1 MIKLPLSKKK
11 KPQRTGKKEENT
23 ITYRAGETFIRQGGE
38 PKMAYV
44 IKKGSVRVWKKTAD
58 KEIEIAR
65 LSTGQIIGEMA
76 LIKGYRHSA
85 NVTAIEE
92 TTLYAYSTKT
102 INDLLAQTNPLI
114 HRIVSALVERLYHET
129 FIRK

>member
-1 MIKLPLSKKK
+1 MMKMPSLQKKK
-11 KPQRTGKKEENT
+11 DDNT
-23 ITYRAGETFIRQGGE
+23 INFPAGDVIIRQGGE

-44 IKKGSVRVWKKTAD
+44 IKKGSVRVWKKAGD

-65 LSTGQIIGEMA
+65 LGIGQIVGEMA

-85 NVTAIEE
+85 NVTALED

-114 HRIVSALVERLYHET
+114 HRIISALVERLYHET
-129 FIRK
+129 FVRK

>member
-1 MIKLPLSKKK
+1 
-11 KPQRTGKKEENT
+11 
-23 ITYRAGETFIRQGGE
+23 
-38 PKMAYV
+38 MAYV

-58 KEIEIAR
+58 KEIEITR

-102 INDLLAQTNPLI
+102 VNDLLAQTNPLI